1 MTNDDLRSDLIT
13 KTDDELVAMVRDR
26 ESGEWRP
33 EALVVAAAIL
43 TERGV
48 PLPEAETPAT
58 DEAEFVELVTVA
70 GFMNHV
76 DAEACRSAL
85 EGAGFH
91 AIARDANTLRA
102 DNLLAPMMGGVRVA
116 VPRAE
121 AEDAQAFLAAAESGA
136 LATAVP
142 CPSCGS
148 SDTAAETRTA
158 ASETV
163 SERVASALGMSDDE
177 ETWFRCRA
185 CGHEWQ

>member
-1 MTNDDLRSDLIT
+1 MSDDFRTELASR
-13 KTDDELVAMVRDR
+13 TDDELLEMLRDR

-33 EALVVAAAIL
+33 EALVAAAAIL
-43 TERGV
+43 TDRGIA
-48 PLPEAETPAT
+48 LPEAAAPEPQ
-58 DEAEFVELVTVA
+58 AEFADLVTVA

-85 EGAGFH
+85 EAAGFH

-121 AEDAQAFLAAAESGA
+121 AEEAKAFLAAADSGA

-142 CPSCGS
+142 CPACGS
-148 SDTAAETRTA
+148 GDTAEETRA
-158 ASETV
+158 AARETV
-163 SERVASALGMSDDE
+163 GERVASALGMADDE
-177 ETWFRCRA
+177 IWFRCRA

>member
-1 MTNDDLRSDLIT
+1 
-13 KTDDELVAMVRDR
+13 VA
-26 ESGEWRP
+26 
-33 EALVVAAAIL
+33 AAAIL
-43 TERGV
+43 TDRGIA
-48 PLPEAETPAT
+48 LPEAETPGT

-85 EGAGFH
+85 ESAGFH
-91 AIARDANTLRA
+91 PIARDANTLRA

-116 VPRAE
+116 VPSSE
-121 AEDAQAFLAAAESGA
+121 AEEARAFLAAAESGA
-136 LATAVP
+136 LATAVA

-148 SDTAAETRTA
+148 IHPAAEIRTA

-163 SERVASALGMSDDE
+163 GDRVASALGRTDE
-177 ETWFRCRA
+177 ETWFHCHA

>member
-1 MTNDDLRSDLIT
+1 MTDEIRTELES
-13 KTDDELVAMVRDR
+13 KSDDELVEMLRDR
-26 ESGEWRP
+26 ESGEWRSD
-33 EALVVAAAIL
+33 ALVTAASIL
-43 TERGV
+43 TDRGV
-48 PLPEAETPAT
+48 ALPAAESPGT

-76 DAEACRSAL
+76 EAESCRSAL
-85 EGAGFH
+85 EAAGFH

-116 VPRAE
+116 VPSAE
-121 AEDAQAFLAAAESGA
+121 ADDARAFLAAAESGA

-142 CPSCGS
+142 CPACGS
-148 SDTAAETRTA
+148 SDTAAEARTA
-158 ASETV
+158 AAETV
-163 SERVASALGMSDDE
+163 GERVASALGMTDD

>member
-1 MTNDDLRSDLIT
+1 MAEEYRTQLAS
-13 KTDDELVAMVRDR
+13 KTDDELLEMLRDR
-26 ESGEWRP
+26 ESGEWQP
-33 EALVVAAAIL
+33 EALVAAAAIL
-43 TERGV
+43 TDRGV
-48 PLPEAETPAT
+48 ALPEAETPAI
-58 DEAEFVELVTVA
+58 DQAEFVELVTVA

-85 EGAGFH
+85 ESAGFH

-121 AEDAQAFLAAAESGA
+121 AEEAQAFLAAAESGA
-136 LATAVP
+136 LTTAVP

-148 SDTAAETRTA
+148 SDTATETRTEVP
-158 ASETV
+158 ETV
-163 SERVASALGMSDDE
+163 GERVASALGRSDE
-177 ETWFRCRA
+177 QVWFRCRA